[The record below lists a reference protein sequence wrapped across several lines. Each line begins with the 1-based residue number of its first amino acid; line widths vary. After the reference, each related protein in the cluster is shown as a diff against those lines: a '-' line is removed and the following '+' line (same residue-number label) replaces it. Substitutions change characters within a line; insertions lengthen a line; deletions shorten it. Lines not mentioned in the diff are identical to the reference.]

1 MTHFCRDLRR
11 HVGRSKG
18 MEDVNQV
25 YKGLLDREFDSLERD
40 RRKQYEHLVNELT
53 QRRMVREGIHIEKA
67 LELEIYAMRRFIDYA
82 IPRFRRMMNSPEAN
96 IDILEKTCRD
106 GINLFFS
113 KSLQRMIAIIIN
125 VRSPVKEDYP
135 IGHLEKLKS
144 EALQELE
151 IIKSAIRDTL

>member
-1 MTHFCRDLRR
+1 
-11 HVGRSKG
+11 

-25 YKGLLDREFDSLERD
+25 YKELLNREFDSLERQ
-40 RRKQYEHLVNELT
+40 RRKQYEHLVNELA
-53 QRRMVREGIHIEKA
+53 QRGMVREGIHIEKA
-67 LELEIYAMRRFIDYA
+67 LELEIHSMRHFIDYA
-82 IPRFRRMMNSPEAN
+82 ISQFKRMMNSPEAN
-96 IDILEKTCRD
+96 IGILEKTCRD

-144 EALQELE
+144 EALQDLE
-151 IIKSAIRDTL
+151 IVKSTIRDTL

>member
-1 MTHFCRDLRR
+1 MRD
-11 HVGRSKG
+11 

-25 YKGLLDREFDSLERD
+25 YKELLDREFDSVERE

-53 QRRMVREGIHIEKA
+53 HQGMVREGIHIEKA
-67 LELEIYAMRRFIDYA
+67 LELEIHSMRCFIDYA
-82 IPRFRRMMNSPEAN
+82 ISQFKRMINSPEAN
-96 IDILEKTCRD
+96 IDILEKTFWD

-151 IIKSAIRDTL
+151 IVKSFNSHI